1 MDGTALAIIL
11 TCINVAGWVS
21 IKIFGSG
28 KMVGDMKNTIDS
40 HDKILNNGLIK
51 ELQEV
56 KEQCAKLR
64 GTVETYIKIREGRH

>member
-1 MDGTALAIIL
+1 MDGSIALAIII
-11 TCINVAGWVS
+11 TAINVIGWIYTKV
-21 IKIFGSG
+21 FGIG
-28 KMVGDMKNTIDS
+28 KLQQKVDS

-64 GTVETYIKIREGRH
+64 GTVETYIKIREGGRK